1 MKKILFCGGGTA
13 GHVTPNVAL
22 IQRLI
27 GRYSLY
33 YLGVGGLERRILRPF
48 IGKGLAYS
56 EFAGVKFRRK
66 ISAELFKLPVN
77 FRRAVGSCR
86 AVLSLYK
93 PDLVVSKGG
102 YGGLP
107 VVIAAHGLKIPC
119 VAHESDYSLGLAN
132 RLSLPFVEKM
142 FAVFPYAAEKAGK
155 KGVLCA
161 PPLRREVFGNASE
174 VLRKCNFA
182 KKKPVLLVLGGS
194 SGSEKINEALSGSL
208 GYLTENFNVIAL
220 TGKNKAVAGK
230 GEGLFQTEFADRI
243 GDYYAC
249 ADVAVSR
256 AGSNTLSELMANG
269 IPSLLIPLESGSR
282 GEQVKNA
289 LSYEKKGCA
298 KILFE
303 RDLTPLSLKNQTEKV
318 FLSRNEIK
326 RNIASAVPHDS
337 VMLDYIENRLS

>member
-174 VLRKCNFA
+174 VLGKCNFA
-182 KKKPVLLVLGGS
+182 KKSQYFSFSAARPARKKS
-194 SGSEKINEALSGSL
+194 
-208 GYLTENFNVIAL
+208 TR
-220 TGKNKAVAGK
+220 
-230 GEGLFQTEFADRI
+230 LFRVRSDILPKT
-243 GDYYAC
+243 
-249 ADVAVSR
+249 S
-256 AGSNTLSELMANG
+256 T
-269 IPSLLIPLESGSR
+269 SLLSR
-282 GEQVKNA
+282 GKTKPSQGR
-289 LSYEKKGCA
+289 EKDC
-298 KILFE
+298 F
-303 RDLTPLSLKNQTEKV
+303 R
-318 FLSRNEIK
+318 RNSPT
-326 RNIASAVPHDS
+326 A
-337 VMLDYIENRLS
+337 